1 MSLERRY
8 QLVTGGRSFPKMPS
22 ALKEVTGRM
31 GGPSP
36 ELPPPLGMSLVR
48 SKLFSAA
55 LPLLLNAFWLELGAP
70 GCSEPNCG
78 LQKPSRGWEGGE
90 CSRAGRCQER
100 GGTGGSPRV
109 TACCLPAPAA
119 ASLLP
124 VPALPT

>member
-1 MSLERRY
+1 
-8 QLVTGGRSFPKMPS
+8 MPS

-70 GCSEPNCG
+70 GCSEPICG
-78 LQKPSRGWEGGE
+78 LQEPSRGWEGGE
-90 CSRAGRCQER
+90 CSRAG
-100 GGTGGSPRV
+100 SPRV
-109 TACCLPAPAA
+109 TACCLPAPAS
-119 ASLLP
+119 ASCLCPLCLRDLYP
-124 VPALPT
+124 PTGNPPYLRAL